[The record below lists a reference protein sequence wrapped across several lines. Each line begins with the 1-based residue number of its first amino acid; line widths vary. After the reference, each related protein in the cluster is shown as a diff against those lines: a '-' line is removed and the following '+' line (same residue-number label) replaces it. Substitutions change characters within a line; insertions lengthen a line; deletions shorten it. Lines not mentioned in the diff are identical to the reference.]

1 MSKTINRNLKVDL
14 SNQISWE
21 LEKLSNHE
29 VSKKEATKNIMD
41 YVEKTL
47 LKIDVK
53 IDKDSHE

>member
-1 MSKTINRNLKVDL
+1 MSKTINRNLKVNL

-29 VSKKEATKNIMD
+29 VSKTEATKNIMN

-53 IDKDSHE
+53 IENEKP